1 MWDIC
6 PTMRVVIVAFRLP
19 KGSTPSVHRRFRRAV
34 YGEDT
39 SSWGGRYKYRR
50 RGLLDEIPHVRLQWG
65 VVLVLER
72 DLALLEA
79 LLKEHAAE
87 YAWREVKPT
96 SEDMEVLSIES
107 Q

>member
-1 MWDIC
+1 
-6 PTMRVVIVAFRLP
+6 MRVVIVAFRLP

-72 DLALLEA
+72 DLALLETF
-79 LLKEHAAE
+79 LKEHAAE

>member
-1 MWDIC
+1 M
-6 PTMRVVIVAFRLP
+6 
-19 KGSTPSVHRRFRRAV
+19 
-34 YGEDT
+34 YGENT

-65 VVLVLER
+65 VVLVHKR

-79 LLKEHAAE
+79 SLKEHAAE

-96 SEDMEVLSIES
+96 SEDMEVLSMEP

>member
-1 MWDIC
+1 
-6 PTMRVVIVAFRLP
+6 MRVVIVAFRLP